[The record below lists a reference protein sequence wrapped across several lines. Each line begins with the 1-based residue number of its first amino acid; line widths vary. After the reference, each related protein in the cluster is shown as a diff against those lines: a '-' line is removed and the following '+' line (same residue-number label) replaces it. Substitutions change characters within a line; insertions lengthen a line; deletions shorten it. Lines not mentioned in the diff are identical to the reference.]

1 MGSVAHRS
9 YRSKH
14 FGPCI
19 FHGQAHRYSFFRG
32 GGLGG
37 RPRTP
42 YDTPLGGRP
51 SGARPG
57 RAKREW
63 ERQAQRWEEVRHF
76 EELDSDDNDDNDGH
90 GAGLGGRFVS
100 DALRFTGADLGPN
113 IRRRRSHYPNDG
125 SESSDEVAEQR
136 DESSSRA
143 LQLALRDK
151 EEMLVQKALERIR
164 RSQVLGK
171 ANVKLT
177 QPEIDALERKRRL
190 DQAQG
195 KSRGPPGKSSDRRRS
210 SGRPGSAEK
219 PAQLESTRRNAS
231 SSSGRFALTEA
242 EDESGPAAAVTPAG
256 MMVRGADGTPIYAPN
271 GYYPPPAA
279 LAYGTSSRPGSRS
292 ASAHSLQQQL
302 TPPLPPALQRAQK
315 KRYSSVPERAM
326 PSPTSGTPASHAPP
340 SSRVL
345 PNDPGWIPRP
355 RSESTNQPHAIDP
368 FQYQTYSPPLPQI
381 PPQYGYGRRIV
392 SGPAGVRYPAI
403 RQAAPATRP
412 YAASADSSLLL
423 RRRQQSQ
430 AVHEVDSGSGE
441 EEEEDSDDSEDDDE
455 AGDDDEHGVHVDVI
469 PHGQGYDVSFTPAGI
484 GGGRHRSGRR

>member
-19 FHGQAHRYSFFRG
+19 FHGQANRYSFFRG

-51 SGARPG
+51 LGARPG
-57 RAKREW
+57 RAKRDW
-63 ERQAQRWEEVRHF
+63 ERQAQRWEEARRF
-76 EELDSDDNDDNDGH
+76 EELDSDDNDGH
-90 GAGLGGRFVS
+90 GADLGGEFAS
-100 DALRFTGADLGPN
+100 DALRFTGAVLGPN

-125 SESSDEVAEQR
+125 SESSDEFAEQR

-177 QPEIDALERKRRL
+177 QPEIDALERKRRF
-190 DQAQG
+190 DPAQG
-195 KSRGPPGKSSDRRRS
+195 KSRGLPGKSSERRRS

-231 SSSGRFALTEA
+231 SSSGRFALTLA
-242 EDESGPAAAVTPAG
+242 EDDSGKAAAVTPAG
-256 MMVRGADGTPIYAPN
+256 IIVRGVDGTPMYTPI

-279 LAYGTSSRPGSRS
+279 LAYGASSRPGSRS

-315 KRYSSVPERAM
+315 KRYSSVPERGM
-326 PSPTSGTPASHAPP
+326 PSPTSGTPASHTPP
-340 SSRVL
+340 SGRIL
-345 PNDPGWIPRP
+345 PDDPRWIPPP
-355 RSESTNQPHAIDP
+355 RSDSTNQPHAVDP
-368 FQYQTYSPPLPQI
+368 FQYQTYSPPLPQT

-403 RQAAPATRP
+403 RQATPATRA
-412 YAASADSSLLL
+412 YAASADYSLLL
-423 RRRQQSQ
+423 RRGQQSQ
-430 AVHEVDSGSGE
+430 AVHEVESGSGGQE
-441 EEEEDSDDSEDDDE
+441 GDYSDEEDDD
-455 AGDDDEHGVHVDVI
+455 DDHGVHVDVI
-469 PHGQGYDVSFTPAGI
+469 PHGQGYDVSFTPEGV
-484 GGGRHRSGRR
+484 GGGKHRSGRR

>member
-1 MGSVAHRS
+1 MGSVAHWS
-9 YRSKH
+9 YWSKH
-14 FGPCI
+14 FGPCF
-19 FHGQAHRYSFFRG
+19 FHGQTHRYSFFRG

-57 RAKREW
+57 RAKRER
-63 ERQAQRWEEVRHF
+63 ERQAQRWDEVRHF
-76 EELDSDDNDDNDGH
+76 EELDSDDNDGH

-100 DALRFTGADLGPN
+100 DALRFTGADLGPH
-113 IRRRRSHYPNDG
+113 IRRRRSPYDPNDG
-125 SESSDEVAEQR
+125 SESSDEIAEQR
-136 DESSSRA
+136 DENSSRA

-219 PAQLESTRRNAS
+219 SAQLESTRRNVS
-231 SSSGRFALTEA
+231 SSRSRFALAQA
-242 EDESGPAAAVTPAG
+242 EEESALAAAVTPAG
-256 MMVRGADGTPIYAPN
+256 IMIRGVDGTPIYAPI
-271 GYYPPPAA
+271 GYYPPQAA

-302 TPPLPPALQRAQK
+302 TPPLPPVLQHAQK

-326 PSPTSGTPASHAPP
+326 PSPTSRMLASHAPP
-340 SSRVL
+340 SGRIL
-345 PNDPGWIPRP
+345 PDGPAWTPRP
-355 RSESTNQPHAIDP
+355 RSDSTNQPHAIDP

-381 PPQYGYGRRIV
+381 PPQYGHGRRIV
-392 SGPAGVRYPAI
+392 SGPAGVQYPAI
-403 RQAAPATRP
+403 RQAAPALRP
-412 YAASADSSLLL
+412 YTASSDSSLLL

-430 AVHEVDSGSGE
+430 AFQEGDNWSGE
-441 EEEEDSDDSEDDDE
+441 EEEDDSDDNGDDDE
-455 AGDDDEHGVHVDVI
+455 ADDDNEHGVHVDAI
-469 PHGQGYDVSFTPAGI
+469 PHGQGYDLSLPPEGV
-484 GGGRHRSGRR
+484 GGGRRRSGRR